1 MIEAFHEAGHAT
13 ASIVLGQPVERAT
26 LASVRLDLRESGR
39 ARRASARGQRIGA
52 LIALG
57 GPCAEQR
64 LCGYAQERR
73 AELWETCWKFD
84 FRNALRH
91 LDAINGS
98 FGDALSEAEDLV
110 RRHWDAIERVADALA
125 ERGELTG
132 AEVEALVG

>member
-1 MIEAFHEAGHAT
+1 M
-13 ASIVLGQPVERAT
+13 
-26 LASVRLDLRESGR
+26 
-39 ARRASARGQRIGA
+39 GA
-52 LIALG
+52 LIALA

-64 LCGYAQERR
+64 LCGYGPEQT
-73 AELWETCWKFD
+73 AETWETCWKID

-91 LDAINGS
+91 LDVIDGS

-110 RRHWDAIERVADALA
+110 RRHWDAIEPVAEALV